1 VSAAQAETQDDL
13 KDAKRIAPWVDITQG
28 MEMSEKLEH
37 VLEL

>member
-1 VSAAQAETQDDL
+1 VSAAQAKMQDDL
-13 KDAKRIAPWVDITQG
+13 EGTKRNVLWVDITQG